1 MRTQVQLLRRWK
13 KEKTGLFHLVARSLA
28 GSSATSRD
36 TKVLSLESLKRLG
49 KRPKPQDGL
58 IGSLARTTR
67 FFESR
72 ARHAS
77 PSLRLRA
84 GARIGDR
91 LREFVPRISPC
102 RRTPLGNRPRRS
114 GGRFRRG
121 SGVSPRPTPRRNP
134 PNSTTTRPL
143 TLRSPI
149 KELSNVSL
157 RYETSFRPSVR
168 RTPYERLVSYRK
180 RLRFF
185 VGEAGRL
192 VGRYRARSRRRQR
205 LFSSSKYDPR
215 RLNGVTFCPARYFRI
230 RNPGEISDPLNRK
243 FRSPAPKP

>member
-1 MRTQVQLLRRWK
+1 MVLS
-13 KEKTGLFHLVARSLA
+13 ARSLA
-28 GSSATSRD
+28 RRDSSN
-36 TKVLSLESLKRLG
+36 
-49 KRPKPQDGL
+49 
-58 IGSLARTTR
+58 
-67 FFESR
+67 R
-72 ARHAS
+72 ARGTLHRRCACVPWHAS
-77 PSLRLRA
+77 VIAYVSY
-84 GARIGDR
+84 
-91 LREFVPRISPC
+91 VPRISPC

-168 RTPYERLVSYRK
+168 RTPYERLVSYRE

-185 VGEAGRL
+185 VGEAGRP

-215 RLNGVTFCPARYFRI
+215 RLNGVTFGPARYFRI

-243 FRSPAPKP
+243 FRSPALKP